1 MLETLLTSIVVAL
14 SSVGLTV
21 ILRNAPII
29 RRWVFEMKKPW
40 ACNICMPLYT
50 CAAVVGVLF
59 YLHRDLSVFLSY
71 LPAYA
76 LAFMTLEAIA
86 RPPSIVPTFDLKDSG
101 DE

>member
-21 ILRNAPII
+21 ILRNAPVI
-29 RRWVFEMKKPW
+29 RGWVREMKKPW

-50 CAAVVGVLF
+50 CALGVGGLF
-59 YLHRDLSVFLSY
+59 YLHHDENVFLSY

-76 LAFMTLEAIA
+76 LSFMTLEAIA
-86 RPPSIVPTFDLKDSG
+86 RPPSVVPTFELEDSS
-101 DE
+101 DA